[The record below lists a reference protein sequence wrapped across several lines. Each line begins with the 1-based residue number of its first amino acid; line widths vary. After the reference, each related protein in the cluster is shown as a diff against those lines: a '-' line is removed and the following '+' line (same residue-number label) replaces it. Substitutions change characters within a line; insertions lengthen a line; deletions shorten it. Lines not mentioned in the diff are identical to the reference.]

1 MPCAGEGLIERD
13 YADVRTRL
21 FGDVTMWIQRV
32 HFCADR
38 APRLTRRGKHA
49 RDMTARSSIGK
60 RQTMQE
66 SEGSEIPTGRSAAL

>member
-1 MPCAGEGLIERD
+1 
-13 YADVRTRL
+13 
-21 FGDVTMWIQRV
+21 MWIQRV